1 MTAHAFLFR
10 AKENPLS
17 FFERFKNRSENVAY
31 KLRSNSKIIPSIIVF
46 LNGVIGYPFS
56 LYRLLTK
63 STMKTSEPER
73 ILVIRADRIGDM
85 ILTTPIFKPLKERY
99 PLAHITCLASTLS
112 GQLIERNPYVD
123 SIMKYDP
130 PWFDRPEKNKL
141 IRDYLNILSL
151 IRTQKFDMAIDLRGN
166 IFNFFFLMLLAG
178 IRQRVS
184 FDAAFGVFLLTHT
197 VPFIKGKHESDYFF
211 DIVKAL
217 GGKQDTDPQ
226 AVVILTGEEKEYAEN
241 FLSSHNIAREDIIV
255 ALHPGA
261 GQNRIY
267 KRWPEERYYELGK
280 ALVKRFNAKIIIT
293 GSRAEIDLASR
304 IRNQIGKHAV
314 LAAGEICHLKHLAAV
329 LKKCD
334 VCIGTST
341 GTIHVAAAMGTPVI
355 VLCGPEDP
363 CRWRP
368 LGNNHLLIE
377 KEVPCRP
384 CREGTCPY
392 DGRCLKLISPKCVLE
407 VIEPL
412 LANVIRNR

>member
-1 MTAHAFLFR
+1 M
-10 AKENPLS
+10 S
-17 FFERFKNRSENVAY
+17 FFERFKNGSENVAY
-31 KLRSNSKIIPSIIVF
+31 KLRSNNKIIPSIIVF

-56 LYRLLTK
+56 LFRSLTK
-63 STMKTSEPER
+63 STIKTSEPER
-73 ILVIRADRIGDM
+73 ILVVRADRIGDM

-112 GQLIERNPYVD
+112 SQLIERNPYID
-123 SIMKYDP
+123 SIIKYDP

-141 IRDYLNILSL
+141 IRDYLNILRL
-151 IRTQKFDMAIDLRGN
+151 LRTQKFNMAIDLRGN
-166 IFNFFFLMLLAG
+166 IFNFFFLMFLAG

-184 FDAAFGVFLLTHT
+184 FDAAFGAFLLTHT
-197 VPFIKGKHESDYFF
+197 VPFIRGKHETDYFF

-217 GGKQDTDPQ
+217 GGKPEPEPQ
-226 AVVILTGEEKEYAEN
+226 PVLILAEGERKYAEK
-241 FLSSHNIAREDIIV
+241 FFYSQNITQDDVII

-261 GQNRIY
+261 GENRIF
-267 KRWPEERYYELGK
+267 KRWPEDRYCELGK
-280 ALVKRFNAKIIIT
+280 VLVKRFNAKIIIT
-293 GSRAEIDLASR
+293 GSKAEIDLASR
-304 IRNQIGKHAV
+304 IRNQIGENAI

-329 LKKCD
+329 LKKCY

-363 CRWRP
+363 RRWRP
-368 LGNNHLLIE
+368 LGNNHILIE

-412 LANVIRNR
+412 LTSKIKHSSSIHQNLGKIAGIF

>member
-1 MTAHAFLFR
+1 M
-10 AKENPLS
+10 S
-17 FFERFKNRSENVAY
+17 FFERFKNGSENVAY
-31 KLRSNSKIIPSIIVF
+31 KLRSNSRTIPSIIVF

-56 LYRLLTK
+56 LFRSLTK
-63 STMKTSEPER
+63 STIKTSEPER

-112 GQLIERNPYVD
+112 SQLIERNPYIN
-123 SIMKYDP
+123 SIIKYDP
-130 PWFDRPEKNKL
+130 PWFDRPKKNKL

-184 FDAAFGVFLLTHT
+184 FDAAFGAFLLTHT

-217 GGKQDTDPQ
+217 GGKPEPEPQ
-226 AVVILTGEEKEYAEN
+226 PMLILSKEEKEYAEN
-241 FLSSHNIAREDIIV
+241 FFSSQNIAQEDIVI

-267 KRWPEERYYELGK
+267 KRWPEERYCELGK
-280 ALVKRFNAKIIIT
+280 ALVKRFKAKIIIT
-293 GSRAEIDLASR
+293 GSKEEIDLASN
-304 IRNQIGKHAV
+304 IKNKIGKHAI

-329 LKKCD
+329 LKKCY

-363 CRWRP
+363 RRWRP
-368 LGNNHLLIE
+368 LGNNHILIE

-384 CREGTCPY
+384 CREEICPY
-392 DGRCLKLISPKCVLE
+392 DGLCLKLISPECVLE
-407 VIEPL
+407 VIERL
-412 LANVIRNR
+412 LERGIKNSSG